1 MSCVLGV
8 FALDAARFGEPLRRP
23 STLGTRGA
31 ENGDI
36 HDEGDGRTGNG
47 GKRT

>member
-23 STLGTRGA
+23 EYPGDARGG
-31 ENGDI
+31 NGDI
-36 HDEGDGRTGNG
+36 HDEGDGRTGND